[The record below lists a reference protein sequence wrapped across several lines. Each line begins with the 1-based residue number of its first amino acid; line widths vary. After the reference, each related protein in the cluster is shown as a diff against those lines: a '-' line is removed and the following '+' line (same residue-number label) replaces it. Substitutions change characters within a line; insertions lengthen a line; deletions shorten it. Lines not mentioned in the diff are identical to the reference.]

1 MTLLIVA
8 AGVALLLLLIIVV
21 KLNAFLSLILTSL
34 FVGIAQGM
42 NLETVLKSVQSGVGS
57 TLGSIAFILAFG
69 VILGKILTETGAARR
84 ITTGLVQAF
93 GVKQVKLAMVLTGF
107 AVGIAMFY
115 NAGFVV
121 LVPIVFTTAI
131 ETGLPLIYL
140 ALAMASSLSITH
152 GYLPPHPGPTA
163 IAALFKA
170 NMGRTLIYGIIVAI
184 PAMLVTGLIFP
195 EFHKKRIANPP
206 KGLLESRDFTEA
218 EMPGFGISL
227 LVALVPVLLM
237 AAATVGEL
245 LIDTTSPSLPLLR
258 FFGDATVAMLIA
270 VLFAIWALGIRRGQ
284 SMKQMMKWSDES
296 VGAVAG
302 ILLIIAGGGAFKQI
316 LIDSGVG
323 KVIAES
329 FEGSALSPLFLG
341 WLIAS
346 AIRVTLGSAT
356 VAGLMA
362 GGIMQP
368 ILAVDPSINIELMV
382 ISIGAGSLMF
392 SHVNDAGF
400 WLFKEYFGLSIKDT
414 IMTWS
419 IMETIVAVVGLMGV
433 MALNLVV

>member
-42 NLETVLKSVQSGVGS
+42 KLETVLKSVQSGVGS

>member
-8 AGVALLLLLIIVV
+8 AGVALLLLLIIVF

-42 NLETVLKSVQSGVGS
+42 ALETVLKSVQSGVGS

-121 LVPIVFTTAI
+121 LVPIVFTTAL

-195 EFHKKRIANPP
+195 EFHRKRIANPP

-245 LIDTTSPSLPLLR
+245 LIDKTSSALPLLR

-270 VLFAIWALGIRRGQ
+270 VLFAIWALGLRRGQ

-323 KVIAES
+323 NVIAEA

-419 IMETIVAVVGLMGV
+419 IMETIVAVVGLMCV
-433 MALNLVV
+433 LALNLVV